1 MKKVMRRIATGVKM
15 VAKKIEKRA
24 LLAIGFAMAAPAL
37 AVAEGNTDFNS
48 GISQATD
55 AISGAFDTV
64 TTLMMAIGGVVGL
77 VGAIRIFIKWNNGDQ
92 DVTKA
97 ILAWGGA
104 ALFLIVSSVILNAMF
119 R

>member
-24 LLAIGFAMAAPAL
+24 MLAIGFAMAAPAL
-37 AVAEGNTDFNS
+37 AVAQSTEFNS
-48 GISQATD
+48 GISQATE
-55 AISGAFDTV
+55 AISGSFDTV
-64 TTLMMAIGGVVGL
+64 STLMMAIGGVVGL